1 MNGAMTEPA
10 AANRAATGAGTR
22 REREP
27 VRYRTG
33 SEFLRP
39 LNGKGKDGD
48 GGGPP
53 RWLRVFE
60 DGNGVLVAGLYD
72 APDPDVNDHWANGD
86 PATDEADAAMAAKC
100 IPYGDTDSM
109 KTALL
114 GIAYRRVYDRRTE
127 PIRVEVPADLKPW
140 AVRTPGKDGPD
151 DIEYVMSSSDIAAKA
166 TAAVFAFDR
175 TRAKATARCLR

>member
-1 MNGAMTEPA
+1 MNGAMTEPTA
-10 AANRAATGAGTR
+10 AGRAATNEAGTR
-22 REREP
+22 GEHEP

-39 LNGKGKDGD
+39 LNGKAGD

-72 APDPDVNDHWANGD
+72 TPNPDVNDHWANGE

-100 IPYGDTDSM
+100 IAYGDIDSM

-114 GIAYRRVYDRRTE
+114 GIAYRRVYNRRTE

-140 AVRTPGKDGPD
+140 AVRTPGNDRPD
-151 DIEYVMSSSDIAAKA
+151 DIEYVMSSSEIAAKA
-166 TAAVFAFDR
+166 TAAVFAFDK
-175 TRAKATARCLR
+175 TRAKATARCLS

>member
-1 MNGAMTEPA
+1 MNGTTTEQA
-10 AANRAATGAGTR
+10 AGGGAGAGNGRAHEPIRYRAA
-22 REREP
+22 
-27 VRYRTG
+27 

-39 LNGKGKDGD
+39 VNGNKGD
-48 GGGPP
+48 GGGSP

-60 DGNGVLVAGLYD
+60 NGNGVLVAGLYD
-72 APDPDVNDHWANGD
+72 GPDPDVNDHWANGE

-100 IPYGDTDSM
+100 IPYGHTESM

-114 GIAYRRVYDRRTE
+114 GIAYQRIYDRRTE
-127 PIRVEVPADLKPW
+127 PIRVEVPAELKPW

-151 DIEYVMSSSDIAAKA
+151 DIEYVMSSSEIAAKA
-166 TAAVFAFDR
+166 TAAVFAFDK